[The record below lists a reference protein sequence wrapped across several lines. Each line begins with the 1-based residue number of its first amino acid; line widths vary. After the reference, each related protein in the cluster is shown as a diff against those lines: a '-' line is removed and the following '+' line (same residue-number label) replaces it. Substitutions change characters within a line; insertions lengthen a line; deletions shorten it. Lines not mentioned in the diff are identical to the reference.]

1 MVACIGRRREASS
14 PSNDTGPSA
23 RAATGG
29 TNRITVPARPQSMK
43 VPPASSP
50 GVMSRSGPYGPWLVS
65 SMITPSARNAWI
77 ISAVSRECSGER
89 RIDVS
94 FARADSTS
102 SRFVSDFDP
111 GSDSCAFSGADAVG
125 AAHGP
130 SATTST
136 RSSFSYGSNSGL
148 EYLEINIGY
157 QSIGSRHPRGVSLF
171 ALLEHSQA
179 EFDPYENDDLVEVVS
194 DEIGR

>member
-1 MVACIGRRREASS
+1 
-14 PSNDTGPSA
+14 
-23 RAATGG
+23 
-29 TNRITVPARPQSMK
+29 
-43 VPPASSP
+43 
-50 GVMSRSGPYGPWLVS
+50 
-65 SMITPSARNAWI
+65 
-77 ISAVSRECSGER
+77 RECSGER

-111 GSDSCAFSGADAVG
+111 GSDSCAFRGADAVG

-157 QSIGSRHPRGVSLF
+157 QSIGYRQSIAGRSFVGCTTGAGPRRRPSYPPRRGTKLVGDD
-171 ALLEHSQA
+171 EHA
-179 EFDPYENDDLVEVVS
+179 
-194 DEIGR
+194 